1 MDNQTG
7 SQVGKDIPSPA
18 CLPDVFNPFSLLTC
32 LSKGKLG
39 MYWFATGTPTY
50 LVNMMRRF
58 GVLPSQLG
66 SVRAKAASFDAATDP
81 RYTK

>member
-1 MDNQTG
+1 
-7 SQVGKDIPSPA
+7 
-18 CLPDVFNPFSLLTC
+18 
-32 LSKGKLG
+32 

-66 SVRAKAASFDAATDP
+66 SVRTKAASFDAVKDP

>member
-1 MDNQTG
+1 
-7 SQVGKDIPSPA
+7 
-18 CLPDVFNPFSLLTC
+18 
-32 LSKGKLG
+32 

-66 SVRAKAASFDAATDP
+66 SVRAKAASFDAATETMTSLIPLLYQSGYLTIKDYDEETDV
-81 RYTK
+81 YTLDFPNKEIEVGLL